1 MKVTT
6 TVLTLLAAAGVMAAP
21 AVELDERQLGG
32 STTRTDLEDGSSSNC
47 PSTILI
53 FARATGE
60 RGNIGG
66 STGPAL
72 TRSLE
77 REFRDIWIQGVGGP
91 YDATTADNLLPKG
104 TSQAAIDEAKRLF
117 NLANQ
122 KCPNAK
128 VVTGGY
134 SQGTAVIAGSLG
146 ELSAAVKEQVKGAV
160 LFGYTK
166 NKQNGQRIPNYP
178 TERTSIFCNRGDLVC
193 EGTLILAAP
202 HFTYTGVARD
212 EAADFL
218 IARVKA

>member
-1 MKVTT
+1 MKITAA
-6 TVLTLLAAAGVMAAP
+6 LTLLATAGVMAAP
-21 AVELDERQLGG
+21 ADLDERQFGG
-32 STTRTDLEDGSSSNC
+32 SSTRTDLEDGNSSDC

-72 TRSLE
+72 TGSLE
-77 REFRDIWIQGVGGP
+77 REFRDIWVQGVGGP
-91 YDATTADNLLPKG
+91 YDASTADNLLPKG
-104 TSQAAIDEAKRLF
+104 TSQAAIDEAVRLF
-117 NLANQ
+117 NMANQ
-122 KCPNAK
+122 KCPQAS

-134 SQGTAVIAGSLG
+134 SQGTAVIAGALP
-146 ELSAAVKEQVKGAV
+146 ELSAAAKEQVKGAV

-166 NKQNGQRIPNYP
+166 NQQNDERIPDYP

-202 HFTYTGVARD
+202 HFAYTGVARGD
-212 EAADFL
+212 AADFL
-218 IARVKA
+218 IDRVNA